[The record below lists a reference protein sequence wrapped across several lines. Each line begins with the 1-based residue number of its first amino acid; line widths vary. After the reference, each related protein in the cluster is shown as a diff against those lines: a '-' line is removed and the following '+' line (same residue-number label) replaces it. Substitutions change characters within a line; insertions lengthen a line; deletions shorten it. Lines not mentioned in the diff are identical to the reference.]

1 MNATTPHLF
10 SYANVSDR
18 AFVELGAHELIE
30 VFFLV
35 IISLMGT
42 LGNLIVISSIILQK
56 QALKNGNIFLINLA
70 FADLLV
76 SMILSHVPFY
86 C

>member
-1 MNATTPHLF
+1 MNATTAQSF
-10 SYANVSDR
+10 SYENVSGT

-30 VFFLV
+30 VVYLST
-35 IISLMGT
+35 ISLMGT
-42 LGNLIVISSIILQK
+42 LGNLMVISSIVLQK
-56 QALKNGNIFLINLA
+56 QALKDGNIFLINLA

-76 SMILSHVPFY
+76 GMILPYVPFL